1 MVGVLGRGLL
11 VVALLPLAAWAESFE
26 EHVRP
31 YLLKH
36 CTACH
41 GDRIQMA
48 ELRLDQFA
56 TEAEALKHPDV
67 WADVLRMARS
77 GKMPPPGSAS
87 PPKAATAALLG
98 WIESRLGD
106 MEDARRISPGRIT
119 ARRLNRAEY
128 DNTVRDLLGVNLR
141 LASSF
146 PVDDSGYGFDNIG
159 DVLSI
164 SPLLMEKY
172 LDAAGKLAREAIW
185 DRPRSAEPTRFRIQA
200 SRDAANSAA
209 IGRVSPFTADGSIA
223 LPFDF
228 PARGTYEFA
237 FGATDRRQRSEEDGR
252 YLPDMEPPPPRLM
265 TLLLDDRR
273 MATKAVE
280 AAQYFNRSERVRL
293 SVGPG
298 EKPIWV
304 GFIDFKGG
312 PMNPN
317 ETFSRRKL
325 WVDYL
330 EINGP
335 YDAEPMPLPASH
347 SDIFSCLPEGEEPWL
362 PCAAEIIDRLTR
374 RAFRR
379 PPTTVEAERLIELA
393 ERSMR
398 QGESFEGMMQTVL
411 QAVLVSP
418 QFLFRIERDPGAAAS
433 EGHRTVDGY
442 EMASRLSY
450 FLWSS
455 MPDDALLD
463 AAQSGLL
470 DSPEGVRTQARR
482 MLADRKSSAL
492 VKNFGGQWL
501 HLRNLADAA
510 PDASRFPEFD
520 ESLRESMRQETE
532 MFLENVIREDRS
544 ILDFI
549 DSDYTYLNE
558 RLADHYGIEGI
569 EGAKFQKAVLAG
581 THRGGLLGQ
590 ASILTIS
597 SYPTRT
603 SPVLRGLWVLENLL
617 GQSPPPPPPD
627 VPELEVQEG
636 PLGGT
641 LRQQLEAH
649 RANEGCMSCHLV
661 MDAIGFGLENYD
673 PVGKW
678 RTRDGELH
686 LDTSGSL
693 PGGRSFESPA
703 ELRNIL
709 ARTEIDSF
717 SRTLI
722 KKLLTYALGRGVKRT
737 DNPAVDEIQRQ
748 LQLADYKFSAVVD
761 GIVTSVPFRMRA
773 SDEQAVSVAA
783 AD

>member
-1 MVGVLGRGLL
+1 
-11 VVALLPLAAWAESFE
+11 
-26 EHVRP
+26 
-31 YLLKH
+31 
-36 CTACH
+36 
-41 GDRIQMA
+41 
-48 ELRLDQFA
+48 
-56 TEAEALKHPDV
+56 
-67 WADVLRMARS
+67 MARS

-87 PPKAATAALLG
+87 PPRAATAALLG

-106 MEDARRISPGRIT
+106 MEDARRIRPGRIT

-128 DNTVRDLLGVNLR
+128 DNTVRDLLGVNLS

-159 DVLSI
+159 DVLSV

-172 LDAAGKLAREAIW
+172 LDAAGKIAREAIW
-185 DRPRSAEPTRFRIQA
+185 DRPRFAEPTRFRIQA
-200 SRDAANSAA
+200 SRDAGNSAA

-228 PARGTYEFA
+228 PARGNYEFA
-237 FGATDRRQRSEEDGR
+237 FGATDRRQRSEDDGR

-293 SVGPG
+293 NVGPG

-317 ETFSRRKL
+317 EAFSLRKL

-347 SDIFSCLPEGEEPWL
+347 SRIFTCLPEGEEPWR
-362 PCAAEIIDRLTR
+362 PCAAEIIDRLAR

-379 PPTTVEAERLIELA
+379 PPTVVESETLLELA
-393 ERSMR
+393 EQSMR
-398 QGESFEGMMQTVL
+398 RGESFEGMMQTVL

-418 QFLFRIERDPGAAAS
+418 QFLFRIERDPEAAADEAS
-433 EGHRTVDGY
+433 RTVDGY

-463 AAQSGLL
+463 AAQSGRL
-470 DSPEGVRTQARR
+470 DSPEGVKKQARR
-482 MLADRKSSAL
+482 MLADHKSSAL

-501 HLRNLADAA
+501 QLRNLADAQ
-510 PDASRFPEFD
+510 PDADRFPEFD
-520 ESLRESMRQETE
+520 ESLRESMRRETE
-532 MFLENVIREDRS
+532 TFLERVIREDRS
-544 ILDFI
+544 VVDFI

-569 EGAKFQKAVLAG
+569 EGADFRKAVLADKR
-581 THRGGLLGQ
+581 RGGLLGQ
-590 ASILTIS
+590 ASILTVS

-627 VPELEVQEG
+627 VPELEVREG

-649 RANEGCMSCHLV
+649 RSNEGCMSCHLV

-673 PVGKW
+673 AVGKW
-678 RTRDGELH
+678 RTRDGELD
-686 LDTSGSL
+686 LDTSGAL

-709 ARTEIDSF
+709 AQTEIDSF
-717 SRTLI
+717 GRTVI

-748 LQLADYKFSAVVD
+748 LRQADYRFSALVD